1 MALLILQE
9 KELVLNEREGGREK
23 KIGAL
28 SIQEKFR
35 FEFQKIP
42 RAQWNGKFPLH
53 RYDPSH
59 RAFDYC
65 PYKRGTEERYWDN
78 NFSNGRRISA

>member
-1 MALLILQE
+1 M
-9 KELVLNEREGGREK
+9 KGREGGREK

-42 RAQWNGKFPLH
+42 RAQWNGKFPRCTDTTQATARLIIVLI
-53 RYDPSH
+53 
-59 RAFDYC
+59 
-65 PYKRGTEERYWDN
+65 RGVQKSVTGTIIFQMEGEFRPD
-78 NFSNGRRISA
+78 R

>member
-1 MALLILQE
+1 M
-9 KELVLNEREGGREK
+9 KGREGGREK

-53 RYDPSH
+53 RHDPSH
-59 RAFDYC
+59 RASDYC